1 MMRKYFPLEASERL
15 FVAIEEDD
23 VVDAQ
28 VSLPPTIA
36 LSCTTEIIHDNYAL
50 CLQFWLNGVNR
61 QELLRLVRKQAKGD
75 ELTADERKQFK
86 YMRAR
91 YKHLRFA
98 QRLYLK
104 KHQAGFLFGK
114 TTVFLGRF
122 QDGFRNGK
130 KNIVSYYGNLLRI
143 YLSSPVWSLV
153 NYSLR
158 HSQLE
163 SVSSFIAYRQKQM
176 HTLKEII
183 AKPRL
188 TGREFHDVR
197 KIISQQVSYYD
208 TLRSLD
214 PENKEALQISRFLA
228 AINGLM
234 GDKHDDMVA
243 DDMENRQSYDAL
255 VALVAGI
262 LWTVS
267 LGAIDEWV
275 ASPLQQQALQIKSTA
290 TALGEDDD
298 ITGNMLWARR
308 GNEFVTVK
316 SLNEQGQPVGV
327 EIFHYRDDLSLES
340 YIYARSATI
349 EDDKTWILHGV
360 NHKKWLNGKET
371 LETLDN
377 LAWQS
382 AFTSMDLEELSMPG
396 NTFSVRQLN
405 HYIHYLQETG
415 QPSSE
420 YRLALW
426 EKLGQPIL
434 TLAMILLA
442 VPFTFSAP
450 RSPGMGSRLA
460 VGVIVGLLTWI
471 SYQIM
476 VNLGL
481 LFALSAPV
489 TALGL
494 PIAFVLVALSL
505 VYWYDRQH

>member
-1 MMRKYFPLEASERL
+1 MVAVSYTHLESGLLIEGFDTPPCAMMPHGKPWYAAHIEQLGYHKGIDLLAWWMQRTDLTFSPALKKLMDQVRKK
-15 FVAIEEDD
+15 V
-23 VVDAQ
+23 
-28 VSLPPTIA
+28 TIR
-36 LSCTTEIIHDNYAL
+36 CI
-50 CLQFWLNGVNR
+50 NR
-61 QELLRLVRKQAKGD
+61 QRFAEEMQILREIFNSGWQHNWGFVPVSYTHL
-75 ELTADERKQFK
+75 ELTAIRS
-86 YMRAR
+86 M
-91 YKHLRFA
+91 
-98 QRLYLK
+98 
-104 KHQAGFLFGK
+104 GFSI
-114 TTVFLGRF
+114 
-122 QDGFRNGK
+122 FR
-130 KNIVSYYGNLLRI
+130 I
-143 YLSSPVWSLV
+143 
-153 NYSLR
+153 
-158 HSQLE
+158 
-163 SVSSFIAYRQKQM
+163 
-176 HTLKEII
+176 
-183 AKPRL
+183 
-188 TGREFHDVR
+188 
-197 KIISQQVSYYD
+197 
-208 TLRSLD
+208 
-214 PENKEALQISRFLA
+214 
-228 AINGLM
+228 
-234 GDKHDDMVA
+234 
-243 DDMENRQSYDAL
+243 AL

-442 VPFTFSAP
+442 VPF
-450 RSPGMGSRLA
+450 RC
-460 VGVIVGLLTWI
+460 V
-471 SYQIM
+471 
-476 VNLGL
+476 
-481 LFALSAPV
+481 
-489 TALGL
+489 
-494 PIAFVLVALSL
+494 
-505 VYWYDRQH
+505 

>member
-1 MMRKYFPLEASERL
+1 MNVFSRYLIRHLFLGFAAAAGLLLPLFTTFNLINEL
-15 FVAIEEDD
+15 DD
-23 VVDAQ
+23 VSPGGYRWTQAVL
-28 VSLPPTIA
+28 VVLMTLPRTLVELSPFIA
-36 LSCTTEIIHDNYAL
+36 LLGGNVGLGQLSKNS
-50 CLQFWLNGVNR
+50 
-61 QELLRLVRKQAKGD
+61 
-75 ELTADERKQFK
+75 ELTAIRST
-86 YMRAR
+86 
-91 YKHLRFA
+91 
-98 QRLYLK
+98 
-104 KHQAGFLFGK
+104 GFSI
-114 TTVFLGRF
+114 
-122 QDGFRNGK
+122 FR
-130 KNIVSYYGNLLRI
+130 I
-143 YLSSPVWSLV
+143 
-153 NYSLR
+153 
-158 HSQLE
+158 
-163 SVSSFIAYRQKQM
+163 
-176 HTLKEII
+176 
-183 AKPRL
+183 
-188 TGREFHDVR
+188 
-197 KIISQQVSYYD
+197 
-208 TLRSLD
+208 
-214 PENKEALQISRFLA
+214 
-228 AINGLM
+228 
-234 GDKHDDMVA
+234 
-243 DDMENRQSYDAL
+243 AL

-349 EDDKTWILHGV
+349 KDDKTWVLHGV

-382 AFTSMDLEELSMPG
+382 AFTSMNLEELSMPG

-442 VPFTFSAP
+442 VPFTFTAP

-494 PIAFVLVALSL
+494 PVAFVLVALSL

>member
-1 MMRKYFPLEASERL
+1 MMSVGRL
-15 FVAIEEDD
+15 SLDSGSAGGADD
-23 VVDAQ
+23 LTAHTGRTFAVYRVIGGIVGLGQ
-28 VSLPPTIA
+28 
-36 LSCTTEIIHDNYAL
+36 LSKNS
-50 CLQFWLNGVNR
+50 
-61 QELLRLVRKQAKGD
+61 
-75 ELTADERKQFK
+75 ELTAIRST
-86 YMRAR
+86 
-91 YKHLRFA
+91 
-98 QRLYLK
+98 
-104 KHQAGFLFGK
+104 GFSI
-114 TTVFLGRF
+114 
-122 QDGFRNGK
+122 FR
-130 KNIVSYYGNLLRI
+130 I
-143 YLSSPVWSLV
+143 
-153 NYSLR
+153 
-158 HSQLE
+158 
-163 SVSSFIAYRQKQM
+163 
-176 HTLKEII
+176 
-183 AKPRL
+183 
-188 TGREFHDVR
+188 
-197 KIISQQVSYYD
+197 
-208 TLRSLD
+208 
-214 PENKEALQISRFLA
+214 
-228 AINGLM
+228 
-234 GDKHDDMVA
+234 
-243 DDMENRQSYDAL
+243 AL

-290 TALGEDDD
+290 TALGEDND
-298 ITGNMLWARR
+298 IIGNMLWARR

-360 NHKKWLNGKET
+360 NYKKWLNGKET

-382 AFTSMDLEELSMPG
+382 AFTSMNLEELSMPG

-405 HYIHYLQETG
+405 HYIHYLQDTG

-420 YRLALW
+420 YHLALW

-442 VPFTFSAP
+442 VPFTFSVP

-494 PIAFVLVALSL
+494 PVAFVLVALSL